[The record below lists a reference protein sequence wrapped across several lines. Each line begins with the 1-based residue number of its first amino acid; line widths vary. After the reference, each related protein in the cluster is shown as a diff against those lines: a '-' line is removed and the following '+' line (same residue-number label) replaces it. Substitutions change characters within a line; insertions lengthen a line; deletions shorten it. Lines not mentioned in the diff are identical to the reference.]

1 MWYRSAQLYDAYG
14 KNLLEFGP
22 FVMPAQGKQVAF
34 TGVPQQFQSTIN
46 RAQNQWSSATWNPQ
60 YGLQFWTSNGKL
72 IGSQQPGSSVFQ
84 TLRGFEP
91 YRFKSDFTDKIILDL
106 YRRGKS
112 IEQAV
117 QQARSQNPNITP
129 QQVAQVAS
137 QYMKEYYVT
146 PKFDE
151 QGNLTNMPEYYPQQ
165 SAQEDAVIRQNMEQE
180 YLAAPKQPN
189 ERGFDFYDAPAAETG
204 QQYRARYTA
213 AYTKAYEAYEAN
225 GRKMPFDQWK
235 KQFDDD
241 FRRGVYGTAAGVSN
255 PAMGQVQ
262 SQNQAEGTYKMV
274 QDVAGNVSIVE
285 TQSGRAYAY
294 VPASEVQYQLAYI
307 KKMTGQTPKTPTAPA
322 PVPATPVAPTH
333 QPKTQ

>member
-1 MWYRSAQLYDAYG
+1 MWYRSAQLYDVHG

-22 FVMPAQGKQVAF
+22 FVMPPQGKQVAF
-34 TGVPQQFQSTIN
+34 TGVPKEFQSVIN

-72 IGSQQPGSSVFQ
+72 IGSQQPNSSVFQ

-129 QQVAQVAS
+129 QQIAQVS
-137 QYMKEYYVT
+137 SRYMKEYYVT

-151 QGNLTNMPEYYPQQ
+151 QGNLQNLPEYYPQQ
-165 SAQEDAVIRQNMEQE
+165 SQQEDAAIRQNMERE
-180 YLAAPKQPN
+180 YLAAPKKSNEQGFQFTDSQPT
-189 ERGFDFYDAPAAETG
+189 ETG
-204 QQYRARYTA
+204 QQYRARYTD
-213 AYTKAYEAYEAN
+213 AYAKAYAAYEAN
-225 GRKMPFDQWK
+225 GRKMPFAQWK

-241 FRRGVYGTAAGVSN
+241 FARGQYGTAAGQVN
-255 PAMGQVQ
+255 PVMNQVQ
-262 SQNQAEGTYKMV
+262 TQNQTAGTYEMR
-274 QDVAGNVSIVE
+274 QDAVGNVSIV
-285 TQSGRAYAY
+285 QSDGRAYAY
-294 VPASEVQYQLAYI
+294 IPASQVPYQTAYI
-307 KKMTGQTPKTPTAPA
+307 KQMTGKTPAVNT
-322 PVPATPVAPTH
+322 V
-333 QPKTQ
+333 KTQQ

>member
-22 FVMPAQGKQVAF
+22 FTMPDDTNRKMVQY
-34 TGVPQQFQSTIN
+34 TGVPQQFQSTLN
-46 RAQNQWSSATWNPQ
+46 RAQNQWSSVTWNPQ

-117 QQARSQNPNITP
+117 QQARSQNPSITP
-129 QQVAQVAS
+129 QQIAQVSS

-151 QGNLTNMPEYYPQQ
+151 QGNLQNMPEYYPQQ

-180 YLAAPKQPN
+180 YLAAPKKANEQGFQFTDAQPT
-189 ERGFDFYDAPAAETG
+189 ETG
-204 QQYRARYTA
+204 QQYRARYTD
-213 AYTKAYEAYEAN
+213 AYAKAYAAYEAN
-225 GRKMPFDQWK
+225 GRKMPFQQWK

-241 FRRGVYGTAAGVSN
+241 FARGQFGSAAGPVN
-255 PAMGQVQ
+255 PVMNQVQ
-262 SQNQAEGTYKMV
+262 TQNQNTGTYQMK
-274 QDVAGNVSIVE
+274 QDAAGNVSIV
-285 TQSGRAYAY
+285 QSDGRVYAY
-294 VPASEVQYQLAYI
+294 IPASQVQYQSAYI
-307 KKMTGQTPKTPTAPA
+307 KKMTGATPTSM
-322 PVPATPVAPTH
+322 
-333 QPKTQ
+333 PKAQ